1 MLPEPD
7 SGLPCHST
15 ACFWPSRMFKCWY
28 DKTHKDFL
36 DVCRFWCSVEP
47 EVNIYNKLS
56 RVLHVHPRTWPLMSW
71 YSKNP
76 AQKLLSDAES
86 LSAPQLYWRSRC
98 SSAKPWCKCMWIL
111 RNVVYTWTSY
121 PKAWLYISSLY
132 KVATENPKT
141 LVTTIRGK
149 ILAGELT
156 VFFLILLTLLT
167 HGLCRLLP
175 WMLERALIKGDQCAR
190 GFFSLFL

>member
-1 MLPEPD
+1 MCVDSDAVWSLKSTFITSFLGCYMSTLGHGHSCRGTAKTLPRN
-7 SGLPCHST
+7 
-15 ACFWPSRMFKCWY
+15 FWVMQNLFP
-28 DKTHKDFL
+28 
-36 DVCRFWCSVEP
+36 
-47 EVNIYNKLS
+47 
-56 RVLHVHPRTWPLMSW
+56 
-71 YSKNP
+71 
-76 AQKLLSDAES
+76 LLSSTEEADALQQNPDANACES
-86 LSAPQLYWRSRC
+86 WEMLSIHGPA
-98 SSAKPWCKCMWIL
+98 
-111 RNVVYTWTSY
+111 Y

-175 WMLERALIKGDQCAR
+175 WMLEHTLIKGDQCAR
-190 GFFSLFL
+190 GFLSLFL